1 MGRKDDK
8 RRKRERDANGRG
20 GKGNGR
26 PDASA
31 PVAVLEDEPATLGP
45 SEPMKRKAFE
55 AALKELEFELVKLQ
69 EWIRQRGLKVVVLF
83 EGRDTAGKGGVIKRI
98 TNRLSPRVVRVVALG
113 TPTEREKTQMYLQRY
128 VPHLPAAGEMVLFD
142 RSWYNRAGVERVMG
156 FCTEEQYQA
165 FLQVVPAFERA
176 LGLSGIVLVKYWL
189 DIDQASQ
196 EERFQE
202 RLRDPR
208 RRWKLSP
215 MDVEARRK
223 WDAYTEAR
231 DVMLA
236 RTASE
241 WAPWYVVDARD
252 QRAARLAVIRH
263 LLSRIPYED
272 LLTETPTL
280 PPRRKGRDVPVA
292 EMPSV
297 IRVPLTSS

>member
-1 MGRKDDK
+1 VGKKDK
-8 RRKRERDANGRG
+8 RRKHARGADDDA
-20 GKGNGR
+20 GKSLGAE
-26 PDASA
+26 ASGASVA
-31 PVAVLEDEPATLGP
+31 PEDEAP
-45 SEPMKRKAFE
+45 SVPPSTGPMKRKAFE
-55 AALKELEFELVKLQ
+55 AELRELEFELVKLQ
-69 EWIRQRGLKVVVLF
+69 EWIKQRGLKVVVIF

-98 TNRLSPRVVRVVALG
+98 TNRLSPRVTRVVALV

-128 VPHLPAAGEMVLFD
+128 IPHLPAAGEMVLFD

-165 FLQVVPAFERA
+165 FLQVTPAFERA
-176 LGLSGIVLVKYWL
+176 LVLSGIVLVKYWL

-223 WDAYTEAR
+223 WDDYTEAR

-241 WAPWYVVDARD
+241 WAPWYVVDSRD
-252 QRAARLAVIRH
+252 QRAARLAIIRH
-263 LLSRIPYED
+263 LLQQVPYED

-280 PPRRKGRDVPVA
+280 PTRRKGRDVPVA

-297 IRVPLTSS
+297 IPVRLSSS

>member
-1 MGRKDDK
+1 
-8 RRKRERDANGRG
+8 
-20 GKGNGR
+20 
-26 PDASA
+26 
-31 PVAVLEDEPATLGP
+31 
-45 SEPMKRKAFE
+45 MKRKPFE
-55 AALKELEFELVKLQ
+55 AALKDLELELVKLQ
-69 EWIRQRGLKVVVLF
+69 EWIKQRGLKVVVLF

-128 VPHLPAAGEMVLFD
+128 IPHLPAAGEMVLFD

-156 FCTEEQYQA
+156 FCTEEQYQT
-165 FLQVVPAFERA
+165 FLQIVPAFERA
-176 LGLSGIVLVKYWL
+176 LVMSGIVVVKYWL

-202 RLRDPR
+202 RLQDPR

-223 WDAYTEAR
+223 WDDYTQAR

-241 WAPWYVVDARD
+241 WAPWFVVDSRD
-252 QRAARLAVIRH
+252 QRAARLAIIRH
-263 LLSRIPYED
+263 LLQQVPYED

-280 PPRRKGRDVPVA
+280 PARRKGRDLPVT

-297 IRVPLTSS
+297 IHVRLTTS